1 MATLRRTGRP
11 LVQMPKEVLVQAT
24 LGVRTVTLR
33 ISHQALEGIAGPPV
47 AQGDFSQAID
57 DNWPSIAAAAEAKL
71 SAGTVDAKGRVVI
84 TSEDLEI

>member
-1 MATLRRTGRP
+1 
-11 LVQMPKEVLVQAT
+11 MPDDVLVQAT

-33 ISHQALEGIAGPPV
+33 ISHHALEGIAGPPM

-57 DNWPSIAAAAEAKL
+57 DNWPSIAAVAEAKL
-71 SAGTVDAKGRVVI
+71 IKGTLDAKGRVVI